1 MEQGINSA
9 SRTTEQAGD
18 LGDGIALQPQFH
30 HLPLPFGQVGEGI
43 LKDFRSFSRRI
54 LFGAQ
59 KFQRQFVKVFQPRF
73 QRNCFLTA
81 KVLLPFEAKV
91 NDDAVHPTPEAS
103 GRLPVVSGS
112 DDSQES
118 LLGNILSVLLVSQD
132 LIRQTLNPIVV
143 APVKG
148 IKGEVIAVGEG
159 CHEKCVWVAAKAFA
173 VFAQTK
179 PLAQI
184 RHPLRAALTAS
195 FCPKLVAS
203 LAATFATSQK
213 GKHAASN
220 HFPFAAKLST
230 FCGCFFLLAF
240 FLLCCYFPVP
250 FGGWSCGLLSGSGSS
265 LSPCG
270 GCSPFLL
277 LFRLPLFIGHLH

>member
-30 HLPLPFGQVGEGI
+30 RLPLPFGQVGEGI

-103 GRLPVVSGS
+103 SCLPVVSGS

-132 LIRQTLNPIVV
+132 LIRQMLNPIVV

-148 IKGEVIAVGEG
+148 IKGEVIAIGEG
-159 CHEKCVWVAAKAFA
+159 CHEKCVWVAAKAFT

-179 PLAQI
+179 PLTQI
-184 RHPLRAALTAS
+184 RHSLRASLTAS
-195 FCPKLVAS
+195 LCPKLVAS
-203 LAATFATSQK
+203 LAATFAASQK

-220 HFPFAAKLST
+220 PFPFAAKLST

-240 FLLCCYFPVP
+240 LLLCCYFPVP
-250 FGGWSCGLLSGSGSS
+250 FGGWSCGLLSGSGGS

>member
-1 MEQGINSA
+1 MEQGVNGA
-9 SRTTEQAGD
+9 SRATEQAGD
-18 LGDGIALQPQFH
+18 LGNGIALQPQFH
-30 HLPLPFGQVGEGI
+30 RLPLPFGQVGEGI

-59 KFQRQFVKVFQPRF
+59 KFQWQFIKVFQQLF
-73 QRNCFLTA
+73 QRNCFLVA
-81 KVLLPFEAKV
+81 KALSSFEAKV
-91 NDDAVHPTPEAS
+91 NDDTVHPTPEAS
-103 GRLPVVSGS
+103 SCLPVVAGS

-148 IKGEVIAVGEG
+148 IKGEVIAIGEG
-159 CHEKCVWVAAKAFA
+159 CHEKCVWVTAKAFA

-179 PLAQI
+179 PLTQI

-203 LAATFATSQK
+203 FSATFAASQK

-220 HFPFAAKLST
+220 PFPFAAKLST

>member
-1 MEQGINSA
+1 MEQGVNGA

-103 GRLPVVSGS
+103 SCLPVVSGS

-132 LIRQTLNPIVV
+132 LICQTLNPIVV
-143 APVKG
+143 ALVKG

-159 CHEKCVWVAAKAFA
+159 CHEKGVWVAAKAFT

-179 PLAQI
+179 PLTQI
-184 RHPLRAALTAS
+184 RHPLRAAW
-195 FCPKLVAS
+195 V
-203 LAATFATSQK
+203 
-213 GKHAASN
+213 
-220 HFPFAAKLST
+220 
-230 FCGCFFLLAF
+230 
-240 FLLCCYFPVP
+240 
-250 FGGWSCGLLSGSGSS
+250 
-265 LSPCG
+265 
-270 GCSPFLL
+270 CSKMVL
-277 LFRLPLFIGHLH
+277 